1 MPNISQVRI
10 AVFLIVFLQS
20 CATKALGE
28 NSLQKIEAQPSNTE
42 IARIEQRGKEIAEY
56 ERTAIQSTDLTLAA
70 NPDLSKLELYVAQ
83 KEQSTWWAYY
93 GKLSENDEEFQI
105 AYNYACT
112 DKSCILQTA
121 RSVTKELI
129 VLAKAI
135 KLSLNALRT
144 ETTHPKWNSNVFRE
158 ADGTLSVYLMP
169 GNTDAN
175 VFLIG
180 GDYKFSVSSDASHIM
195 SKNRIHKSFIKIA
208 KRGPKGEPIAS
219 TLHSHTIGNDLP
231 TETDVAHVILHS
243 QLAPHYIV
251 GPVWFSRIDQNGKI
265 SILGKTEDY
274 LKGQKN
280 KSN

>member
-129 VLAKAI
+129 VLDGSAHAQFLFQTDQADRVMKEVLHFLAGTELSPVKAPFD
-135 KLSLNALRT
+135 SPALNQ
-144 ETTHPKWNSNVFRE
+144 EGF
-158 ADGTLSVYLMP
+158 
-169 GNTDAN
+169 
-175 VFLIG
+175 
-180 GDYKFSVSSDASHIM
+180 
-195 SKNRIHKSFIKIA
+195 
-208 KRGPKGEPIAS
+208 
-219 TLHSHTIGNDLP
+219 
-231 TETDVAHVILHS
+231 
-243 QLAPHYIV
+243 
-251 GPVWFSRIDQNGKI
+251 
-265 SILGKTEDY
+265 
-274 LKGQKN
+274 
-280 KSN
+280 